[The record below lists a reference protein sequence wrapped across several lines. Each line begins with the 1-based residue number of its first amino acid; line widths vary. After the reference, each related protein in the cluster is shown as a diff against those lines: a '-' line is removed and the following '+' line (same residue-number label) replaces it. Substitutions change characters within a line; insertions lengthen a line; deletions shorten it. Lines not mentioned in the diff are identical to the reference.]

1 MKTPT
6 VISVGLLALTLV
18 PGPLAAQQVQTQTIQ
33 VGGAAGEMP
42 MMQMPGMG
50 RQMKSGTG
58 RIRGRV
64 VTTDSGSPVRR
75 AQVRISG
82 ADVLPKSAVTD
93 NEGRYEFR
101 DLPSGKY
108 TINATKSGYVSVQY
122 GQTRPFEQ
130 GKSIELVESQPMEK
144 ADIVMPRGSVIS
156 GRVMDEFG
164 DPMPD
169 ATVTAM
175 RQTWSNGRRR
185 LQSAGRTAQSND
197 LGQYRIYGLPPG
209 EYYISATM
217 RGAEM
222 MVTEMAMAA
231 SFSINTSGAQ
241 PSGSEP
247 RSGYSPT
254 YYPGTPNG
262 GEAQRIALGAG
273 EEKGNADFGLL
284 PVKLAK
290 VTGTVIGSDGK
301 PVEGAM
307 INLAPRNAGEMPFP
321 NPFGGSRT
329 DKNGNFTLP
338 SVAPG
343 DYTLRASGMRMIVS
357 GGEGGD
363 NMVFTT
369 RINMGGGDGQTE
381 FGAVPLSVN
390 GDDVPNVM
398 IVTSKGTTATGH
410 VTWEGGSKP
419 TNTATVRISA
429 LAADSDG
436 PVVLS
441 GGSAAVAADGG
452 FEIKG
457 IAGQRLFRVAGLPQG
472 WLLKSVRL
480 NGQDITDTGI
490 EVKPN
495 EPLTGLEVVL
505 TSKTTE
511 ITGSVKSGNDPAADY
526 TVVIFAEDP
535 TKWTVP
541 MTRFVTGTRPNQ
553 DGRFQVKN
561 LPPGSYYAVALDY
574 IAQGEWNDPEVLER
588 LKERATRFTLDEGKV
603 ETLDLKLSGS

>member
-1 MKTPT
+1 MKTLT
-6 VISVGLLALTLV
+6 VLSAGLFALALV
-18 PGPLAAQQVQTQTIQ
+18 PGTLAAQQVQTIQ
-33 VGGAAGEMP
+33 VGGAAGDMP
-42 MMQMPGMG
+42 MMQLPGMG
-50 RQMKSGTG
+50 RQMKAGTG

-64 VTTDSGSPVRR
+64 VTTDTGAAVRR

-82 ADVLPKSAVTD
+82 PDVMPKIAITD
-93 NEGRYEFR
+93 NDGRYEFR

-108 TINATKSGYVSVQY
+108 TLNVTKSGYVSVQY

-130 GKSIELVESQPMEK
+130 GKSIELVESQPMDK
-144 ADIVMPRGSVIS
+144 ADVTMPRGSVIS
-156 GRVMDEFG
+156 GRLVDEFG

-175 RQTWSNGRRR
+175 RQTWSNGKRR
-185 LQSAGRTAQSND
+185 LQSAGRTAQTND

-217 RGAEM
+217 RGSNEM
-222 MVTEMAMAA
+222 VVTEMAMAA
-231 SFSINTSGAQ
+231 SFTMTTNGAQ

-262 GEAQRIALGAG
+262 AEAQRIALGAG
-273 EEKGNADFGLL
+273 EEKGNADFGLA

-290 VTGTVIGSDGK
+290 VTGSVIGSDGK

-307 INLAPRNAGEMPFP
+307 INVAPRNSSEMAFP

-329 DKNGNFTLP
+329 DRNGNFTLP
-338 SVAPG
+338 NVAPG

-390 GDDVPNVM
+390 GEDVANVM
-398 IVTSKGTTATGH
+398 IVTSKGTTASGH

-429 LAADSDG
+429 VSTESDG
-436 PVVLS
+436 PVALA
-441 GGSAAVAADGG
+441 GGSAAVATDGA

-457 IAGQRLFRVAGLPQG
+457 IAGQRLFRATGLPQG
-472 WLLKSVRL
+472 WLLKSVKV

-490 EVKPN
+490 EVKSN
-495 EPLTGLEVVL
+495 EPVTGLDVVL

-511 ITGSVKSGNDPAADY
+511 INGSVKSGNEQASDY
-526 TVVIFAEDP
+526 TVVIFAEDAS
-535 TKWTVP
+535 KWTAP

-561 LPPGSYYAVALDY
+561 LPAGSYYAVALDY
-574 IAQGEWNDPEVLER
+574 IAQGEWNDPDVLER
-588 LKERATRFTLDEGKV
+588 LVEKATRFTLEEGKV